1 MEKNKNHCEELIT
14 SISEYVDG
22 SINPQLCLE
31 LEKHLSEC
39 DNCRVVVNTLKKT
52 IDIYRQQSAREKMP
66 SDVKN
71 RLLARLHL
79 EDYRE

>member
-1 MEKNKNHCEELIT
+1 MEDHKNHCEELIT
-14 SISEYVDG
+14 SISEYVEG

-39 DNCRVVVNTLKKT
+39 HNCRVVVNTLKKT
-52 IDIYRQQSAREKMP
+52 IDIYREQNTQDKVP
-66 SDVKN
+66 VDVKN

-79 EDYRE
+79 EDYRK